1 MAPYSRLAIPAQHTS
16 AQTVQVPS
24 LPDAVCGGASGTD
37 PASFTHVL
45 ADVPA
50 SWKGRCPLL
59 PRAFAAALLCASLAP
74 PAEAVLPQQRVNPD
88 AKVLADF
95 QKRVQDYVALHKKLE
110 ASLPHLPKE
119 ANPQQIDNH
128 QRELGKLM
136 REARAGAKPGDLLT
150 PDMQQQVRRLMRQVF
165 KGTQGKQLLGSIF
178 DENPVDVPLTVNGR
192 YPDTVPLS
200 TVPPQVLLNLPTLP
214 EDLEYRFVGRRLIL
228 LDTHAHMIADY
239 MDRALP

>member
-1 MAPYSRLAIPAQHTS
+1 
-16 AQTVQVPS
+16 
-24 LPDAVCGGASGTD
+24 
-37 PASFTHVL
+37 VL

-50 SWKGRCPLL
+50 CWKGTCPVL

-74 PAEAVLPQQRVNPD
+74 RVEAILRQPRVNPD

-95 QKRVQDYVALHKKLE
+95 QKRVEDYVALHKKLE
-110 ASLPHLPKE
+110 ASLPDLPKE
-119 ANPQQIDNH
+119 ANPQQIDQH
-128 QRELGKLM
+128 ERALGKLM

-150 PDMQQQVRRLMRQVF
+150 PDMQQQVRHLLRQVF
-165 KGTQGKQLLGSIF
+165 QGTQGKQILSSIF
-178 DENPVDVPLTVNGR
+178 DENPVDMPLTVNGR

-200 TVPPQVLLNLPTLP
+200 TVPPQVLQNLPTLP

-228 LDTHAHMIADY
+228 LDTHAHTIADY

>member
-1 MAPYSRLAIPAQHTS
+1 M
-16 AQTVQVPS
+16 
-24 LPDAVCGGASGTD
+24 

-45 ADVPA
+45 DHVPA
-50 SWKGRCPLL
+50 CWKGACPVL

-74 PAEAVLPQQRVNPD
+74 PRVEAILPQQRVNPD
-88 AKVLADF
+88 AMVLADF
-95 QKRVQDYVALHKKLE
+95 QKRVEDYVALHKKLE

-119 ANPQQIDNH
+119 ATPQQIDQH
-128 QRELGKLM
+128 QRALSTLM

-150 PDMQQQVRRLMRQVF
+150 PAMQQQVRHLLRQVF
-165 KGTQGKQLLGSIF
+165 QGTQGKQLLSSIF
-178 DENPVDVPLTVNGR
+178 DENPVDVRLTVNGR
-192 YPDTVPLS
+192 YPDEVPLS

-228 LDTHAHMIADY
+228 LDTHAHTIADY